1 MCFGLNLFRLSVCLA
16 ALPHNLYSFQFL
28 DAYPSK
34 LRKSLLNDKKWYN
47 ILAIIHIFEHLVCF
61 CVFIQTVQGINIVY
75 LCLKHLQMCFLF
87 NMAAASEQSFSRCC
101 VMKHSLW
108 WHEDQS
114 NPDFTHAS
122 DDTHMKIFFFPH
134 IWATWWIL
142 NGYRTAEDAKILTRC
157 EGRDLQIIRLK
168 QGWGVLP
175 LNLVLVSRA
184 SQCGWLSGSL
194 TGKEKRGKRIKLAI
208 FINHNC
214 FSGTSCSRTWS
225 FNERRPS

>member
-16 ALPHNLYSFQFL
+16 ALPHNLYSLQFL

-34 LRKSLLNDKKWYN
+34 LRKSLLNNKKWYN

-108 WHEDQS
+108 WQEDQS

-122 DDTHMKIFFFPH
+122 DDTHMKIFFFSPH
-134 IWATWWIL
+134 L
-142 NGYRTAEDAKILTRC
+142 GHMM
-157 EGRDLQIIRLK
+157 
-168 QGWGVLP
+168 
-175 LNLVLVSRA
+175 NLE
-184 SQCGWLSGSL
+184 WLSNCRRCKDSDTL
-194 TGKEKRGKRIKLAI
+194 RRTWFADNQVKTGMGGFFLWTLCLSVERHNVVGCPAAWQERKRG
-208 FINHNC
+208 
-214 FSGTSCSRTWS
+214 
-225 FNERRPS
+225 ERESNWQFL

>member
-34 LRKSLLNDKKWYN
+34 LRKSLLNDKKWFN

-101 VMKHSLW
+101 VMKQSVVAWGPIKSRFHSCIR
-108 WHEDQS
+108 WHTYED
-114 NPDFTHAS
+114 
-122 DDTHMKIFFFPH
+122 FFFSPH
-134 IWATWWIL
+134 L
-142 NGYRTAEDAKILTRC
+142 GHMM
-157 EGRDLQIIRLK
+157 
-168 QGWGVLP
+168 
-175 LNLVLVSRA
+175 NLE
-184 SQCGWLSGSL
+184 WLSNCRRCKDSDTL
-194 TGKEKRGKRIKLAI
+194 RRTWFADNQVKTGMGGFFLWTLCLSVERHNVVGCPAAWQERKRG
-208 FINHNC
+208 
-214 FSGTSCSRTWS
+214 
-225 FNERRPS
+225 ERESNWQFL

>member
-1 MCFGLNLFRLSVCLA
+1 MCSFRQYRASTSSTCVWSICRCVFFSTWLPPQSSLF
-16 ALPHNLYSFQFL
+16 F
-28 DAYPSK
+28 
-34 LRKSLLNDKKWYN
+34 SLLRD
-47 ILAIIHIFEHLVCF
+47 E
-61 CVFIQTVQGINIVY
+61 T
-75 LCLKHLQMCFLF
+75 
-87 NMAAASEQSFSRCC
+87 QSVVAWGPIKSRF
-101 VMKHSLW
+101 HSCIR
-108 WHEDQS
+108 WHTYED
-114 NPDFTHAS
+114 
-122 DDTHMKIFFFPH
+122 FFFPH

-168 QGWGVLP
+168 QGWGGVLP

-194 TGKEKRGKRIKLAI
+194 TGKKKRGKRIKLTI

>member
-1 MCFGLNLFRLSVCLA
+1 MFRIKPRVSVCLA

-47 ILAIIHIFEHLVCF
+47 ILAIIHILNTLFVF

-87 NMAAASEQSFSRCC
+87 NMAAASEQSFFSRCC
-101 VMKHSLW
+101 MMKHSLW

-122 DDTHMKIFFFPH
+122 DDTHMKIFFFH

-168 QGWGVLP
+168 QGLGGFFLWTL
-175 LNLVLVSRA
+175 
-184 SQCGWLSGSL
+184 CLSV
-194 TGKEKRGKRIKLAI
+194 ER
-208 FINHNC
+208 HNVVGC
-214 FSGTSCSRTWS
+214 PA
-225 FNERRPS
+225 ERERM

>member
-142 NGYRTAEDAKILTRC
+142 NGYQTAEDAKILTRC

-168 QGWGVLP
+168 QGWGGSSFEPCACQSSVTM
-175 LNLVLVSRA
+175 
-184 SQCGWLSGSL
+184 WLAVRQL
-194 TGKEKRGKRIKLAI
+194 DRKGKEGKENQIGNFYKPQL
-208 FINHNC
+208 F
-214 FSGTSCSRTWS
+214 FWD
-225 FNERRPS
+225 FMFKDMEL

>member
-1 MCFGLNLFRLSVCLA
+1 MFRIKPRVSVCLA

-47 ILAIIHIFEHLVCF
+47 ILAIIHILNTLFAF

-87 NMAAASEQSFSRCC
+87 NMAAASEQSFFSRCC
-101 VMKHSLW
+101 MMKHSLW

-122 DDTHMKIFFFPH
+122 DDTHMKIFFFH

-175 LNLVLVSRA
+175 LNLVFVSRA
-184 SQCGWLSGSL
+184 SQCGWLSGRAGADVALVAVEEAVSYSD
-194 TGKEKRGKRIKLAI
+194 I
-208 FINHNC
+208 
-214 FSGTSCSRTWS
+214 
-225 FNERRPS
+225 RPCGCVT

>member
-1 MCFGLNLFRLSVCLA
+1 MFRIKPRVSVCLA

-47 ILAIIHIFEHLVCF
+47 ILAIIHILNTLFAF

-87 NMAAASEQSFSRCC
+87 NMAAASEQSFFSRCC
-101 VMKHSLW
+101 MMKHSLW

-134 IWATWWIL
+134 LGHMMNLEWLSNCRGCKDSDTLRRTWFAD
-142 NGYRTAEDAKILTRC
+142 NQVKTGM
-157 EGRDLQIIRLK
+157 G
-168 QGWGVLP
+168 GVLP
-175 LNLVLVSRA
+175 LNLVFVSRA
-184 SQCGWLSGSL
+184 SQCGWLSGRAGADVALVAVEEAVSYSD
-194 TGKEKRGKRIKLAI
+194 I
-208 FINHNC
+208 
-214 FSGTSCSRTWS
+214 
-225 FNERRPS
+225 RPCGCVT

>member
-134 IWATWWIL
+134 L
-142 NGYRTAEDAKILTRC
+142 GHMM
-157 EGRDLQIIRLK
+157 
-168 QGWGVLP
+168 
-175 LNLVLVSRA
+175 NLE
-184 SQCGWLSGSL
+184 WLSNCRRCKDSDTLRRTWFADNQVKTGMGGSSFEPCACQSSVTMWL
-194 TGKEKRGKRIKLAI
+194 AVRQLDRKGKEGKENQIGNFYKPQL
-208 FINHNC
+208 F
-214 FSGTSCSRTWS
+214 FWD
-225 FNERRPS
+225 FMFKDMEL

>member
-34 LRKSLLNDKKWYN
+34 LRKSLLNDKKWFN

-101 VMKHSLW
+101 VMKQSVVAWGPIKSRFHSCIR
-108 WHEDQS
+108 WHTYED
-114 NPDFTHAS
+114 
-122 DDTHMKIFFFPH
+122 FFFSH

-168 QGWGVLP
+168 QGWGGSSFEPCACQSSVTM
-175 LNLVLVSRA
+175 
-184 SQCGWLSGSL
+184 WLAVRQL
-194 TGKEKRGKRIKLAI
+194 DRKGKEGKENQIGNFYKPQL
-208 FINHNC
+208 F
-214 FSGTSCSRTWS
+214 FWD
-225 FNERRPS
+225 FMFKDMEL